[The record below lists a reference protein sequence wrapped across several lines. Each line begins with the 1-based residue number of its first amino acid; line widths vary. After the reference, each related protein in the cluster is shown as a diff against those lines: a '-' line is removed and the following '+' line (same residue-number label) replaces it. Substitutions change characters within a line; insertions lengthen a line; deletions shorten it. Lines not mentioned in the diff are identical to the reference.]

1 MCVVNYI
8 ETHSVFCV
16 CFIPHPHSPPSAHLH
31 AASQSETQ
39 KKLQPITQVPV
50 LQEQGEYSAGVGGD
64 RT

>member
-16 CFIPHPHSPPSAHLH
+16 CFIPHPHSPPWAHLH
-31 AASQSETQ
+31 AASQSEAQ
-39 KKLQPITQVPV
+39 KKLQPIAQVPV